1 MPNQNQHPRTP
12 EEYQEELMRLYRN
25 AQAANPAPPASAS
38 SRSVPTPEPA
48 PTPRPVP
55 IPEPEPAAPS
65 EPAPIPEPETQPEPE
80 PAPVPEPV
88 PMPEPTPA
96 PEPTIPAEPMPM
108 PEQPVP
114 APEMEIQPE
123 TQQRGNAPQTAIG
136 WLQVITRSA
145 GNARAI
151 PGVSVLITNGTGTQ
165 MELEHVA
172 VTNESGETEKIA
184 LPVPAASL
192 SLDQNE
198 KLQPYSTYDVSVYAS
213 GYYRQVS
220 ENVPVFAGIT
230 SRQIFSMIPLP
241 IYPQEEPETITY
253 QNTEPNL

>member
-1 MPNQNQHPRTP
+1 MPNQYKHPRTP
-12 EEYQEELMRLYRN
+12 EEYQEELMRLYRT
-25 AQAANPAPPASAS
+25 AKAANPMPSTSAPPQ
-38 SRSVPTPEPA
+38 
-48 PTPRPVP
+48 PV
-55 IPEPEPAAPS
+55 
-65 EPAPIPEPETQPEPE
+65 PEPE
-80 PAPVPEPV
+80 PAPMPAPKPVPEPAV
-88 PMPEPTPA
+88 PTEPAPMPEPAPAPEPAPMPEPTPTPEPTVPTKPA
-96 PEPTIPAEPMPM
+96 PEPFTLPERLEPT
-108 PEQPVP
+108 
-114 APEMEIQPE
+114 PEMEAQPE
-123 TQQRGNAPQTAIG
+123 TQQRKNAPQTAIG

-145 GNARAI
+145 GNARAL

-172 VTNESGETEKIA
+172 VTDESGETEKIA

-198 KLQPYSTYDVSVYAS
+198 TLQPYSTYDVSVYAS

>member
-25 AQAANPAPPASAS
+25 SQAANPAPPASAS
-38 SRSVPTPEPA
+38 SQPTPATKPAPNPKPEPSAPPEPA
-48 PTPRPVP
+48 
-55 IPEPEPAAPS
+55 
-65 EPAPIPEPETQPEPE
+65 
-80 PAPVPEPV
+80 
-88 PMPEPTPA
+88 PA
-96 PEPTIPAEPMPM
+96 PEPTPMPEPMPTPEPVIPAEPMPI

-123 TQQRGNAPQTAIG
+123 TQQKENAPQTAIG
-136 WLQVITRSA
+136 WIQVIARSA

-172 VTNESGETEKIA
+172 VTDESGETEKIA

-220 ENVPVFAGIT
+220 ENVPVFAGII

-253 QNTEPNL
+253 RNTEPNL